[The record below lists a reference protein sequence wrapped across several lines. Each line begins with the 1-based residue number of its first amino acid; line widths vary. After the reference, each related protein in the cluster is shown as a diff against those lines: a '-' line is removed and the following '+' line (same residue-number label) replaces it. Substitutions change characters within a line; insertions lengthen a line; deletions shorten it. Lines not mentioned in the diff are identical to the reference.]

1 MKLTATISECTSH
14 RVYLRQSFCALYA
27 ARQGPH
33 RENICPTH
41 RTW

>member
-14 RVYLRQSFCALYA
+14 GVYLRQSFCAPSA
-27 ARQGPH
+27 ARQGPN
-33 RENICPTH
+33 RENICPTN